1 MTVILNYLRLHL
13 EKHVH
18 VRLHIVFGILLAA
31 AFVFS
36 YTTGFH
42 RRVLVADTGLW
53 LKALQ
58 YLLFYGVPYY
68 GVLLLQ
74 RFMTGSPLPRRRAFW
89 WLSAFALLV
98 LVLNRLTMLQTRI
111 LIFDLGLSPALEWY
125 LWKCLVN
132 FTRTLSFLLPLLALR
147 LLWDRRDAGLYG
159 LAWRYFDWRPYTVML
174 AIMAVPIAWASFQPA
189 FLQTYPIFRPGLVE
203 AQLGWPP
210 AATYCFHEVC
220 YALRFVGVE
229 VFFRGFLVIG
239 LARWLGRDALLPMVF
254 LYAIWH
260 FGKPMPE
267 ALGSVF
273 GGYILGVIALSSRCI
288 LGGTLVHM
296 GIALLMNL
304 AAVLH
309 KPPTG

>member
-1 MTVILNYLRLHL
+1 MTVILNYLRVHL
-13 EKHVH
+13 EEHVH
-18 VRLHIVFGILLAA
+18 VRLHIVLGLLLTAT
-31 AFVFS
+31 FIFN
-36 YTTGFH
+36 YGTGFH
-42 RRVLVADTGLW
+42 GRVLVAEADLW
-53 LKALQ
+53 VKALQ
-58 YLLFYGVPYY
+58 YLLFYCLPWY

-74 RFMTGSPLPRRRAFW
+74 RVMTGSPLPKQRAFW

-98 LVLNRLTMLQTRI
+98 LVLNRITMLETR
-111 LIFDLGLSPALEWY
+111 LLVDDLDLSPQVKWY

-132 FTRTLSFLLPLLALR
+132 FTRTLAFVVPLAAVHLI
-147 LLWDRRDAGLYG
+147 WDRRGSDLYG
-159 LAWRYFDWRPYTVML
+159 LAWRHFDWRPYTAML
-174 AIMAVPIAWASFQPA
+174 AIMAVPIAWASFQPT
-189 FLQTYPIFRPGLVE
+189 FLHTYPIFRPGQVE
-203 AQLGWPP
+203 TQLGWPP
-210 AATYCFHEVC
+210 VVTYGVHEVC

-229 VFFRGFLVIG
+229 LFFRGFLVIG

-267 ALGSVF
+267 ALGSIF

-288 LGGTLVHM
+288 IGGTLVHM

-309 KPPTG
+309 KPPAG